1 MKIEIEYIIIITI
14 LRMASYKID
23 KLQKLVEE
31 ENKIK
36 EQKRILM
43 EEIELEIEIKR
54 RLELE
59 STITKLRTQVGELSK
74 NIEGEIMFN
83 NSERNQIRT
92 NFKNTTIHQGPPP
105 GNPGY
110 NNRYK
115 PITLSEFLKNIS
127 HLSEQERKQQQ
138 TYGEYDKRLF
148 NIPIEIKIYHD
159 MIPILTTIM
168 GILDKQQKEIN
179 NFQ

>member
-1 MKIEIEYIIIITI
+1 
-14 LRMASYKID
+14 MASYKID

-43 EEIELEIEIKR
+43 EEIDLEIEKNR

-74 NIEGEIMFN
+74 NIEGEIMPN
-83 NSERNQIRT
+83 NIE
-92 NFKNTTIHQGPPP
+92 KNP
-105 GNPGY
+105 
-110 NNRYK
+110 NRDRSIMHYRI

-127 HLSEQERKQQQ
+127 HLSEQELKQQQ
-138 TYGEYDKRLF
+138 TNGNPEKRLF

-168 GILDKQQKEIN
+168 GILDKQQKEIDNLN
-179 NFQ
+179 NNN